1 MDREDILAMSREEND
16 GRLDEREQMMLGKIG
31 KIKSLVG
38 GVICVLLVLVCELI
52 FHKPEVSL
60 CAWLV
65 YFSMQLT
72 NDWMMYALKKER
84 MYLIYGIIN
93 SVIMLAIVVTLPLA
107 LR

>member
-1 MDREDILAMSREEND
+1 MEREDILAMSREEND
-16 GRLDEREQMMLGKIG
+16 GRLDEREQMMLGKIA
-31 KIKSLVG
+31 KVKSLVG
-38 GVICVLLVLVCELI
+38 GVVCVLLVLVCEFLL
-52 FHKPEVSL
+52 HKPEISL

-84 MYLIYGIIN
+84 MHLIFGIIN
-93 SVIMLAIVVTLPLA
+93 TVIVIVTVITLPFA